1 MGLNDWLLIF
11 PFPTISVFRHPC
23 PVRASPLPFLLQSK
37 KGAHTETISI
47 PLLLHTLSLCCL
59 GSRFWLIYIDCYGPF
74 SIPGAPEQKK
84 KKKIQAFS
92 FIKLAPARLQP
103 QRTTVSFFFS
113 FPPTLPV
120 LFVFSS
126 TNNCHVHKS
135 QEGAAIC
142 YSSNLFN
149 NTSNSR

>member
-1 MGLNDWLLIF
+1 MTGCLFSPSQPFLSSVTPAPSAHPRF
-11 PFPTISVFRHPC
+11 PFFCKAKREHTQKQSLSPFCSTLYHSAAWGAVFGWSTLIAMGH
-23 PVRASPLPFLLQSK
+23 S
-37 KGAHTETISI
+37 
-47 PLLLHTLSLCCL
+47 LSLAL
-59 GSRFWLIYIDCYGPF
+59 RS
-74 SIPGAPEQKK
+74 KK